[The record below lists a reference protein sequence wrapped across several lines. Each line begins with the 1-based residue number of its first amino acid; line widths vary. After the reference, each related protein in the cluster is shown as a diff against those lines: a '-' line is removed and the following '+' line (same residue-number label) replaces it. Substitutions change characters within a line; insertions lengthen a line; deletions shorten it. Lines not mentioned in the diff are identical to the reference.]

1 MIQSMRKRIS
11 IILIICTITAAILSA
26 LFVNIAINTTFNKYM
41 TDVQNQRN
49 ARIVQYF
56 QQVYEKEG
64 KWSSDS
70 GDELMHEAYMSNYC
84 LTLLDENKKVIWGMD
99 PSDIKNSMS
108 SHMMMGAGK
117 GVYTSKTFEIN
128 VAGKTV
134 GYAVVG
140 QYYAVLLSEQDVNFI
155 NSINKGIA
163 ISAIIA
169 ITIVVVIS
177 LTFSKQFSR
186 PLKNVSDVS
195 VELSKGNYLSRSD
208 INSNILEIKNLIESI
223 NMLGEKLQ
231 HQDLLRKR
239 LVSDISH
246 EIRTPLN
253 VLQNNLE
260 AMIDGVLPVTNDRLN
275 SLDEEVIRFEKLLD
289 NLNSLKQF
297 EEEDIKLNLKAI
309 LLDEL
314 VTDICDD
321 FRMIAKEK
329 NINIYLDSE
338 KKKIMILGDINK
350 LKQVFVN
357 LLSNAVK
364 FNKEGG
370 SVWVKLNEEKDKA
383 IVQIIDNGIGIKKED
398 IPYVFE
404 RLYRGDKSRNMTQ
417 GNGIGLTIVKKILK
431 LHSAEIEVE
440 SQENLG
446 TTFTI
451 TFNKN
456 F

>member
-1 MIQSMRKRIS
+1 MIQSMRRRLS

-26 LFVNIAINTTFNKYM
+26 LFVNVAINATFNKYM

-56 QQVYEKEG
+56 QQVYVKEG

-84 LTLLDENKKVIWGMD
+84 LTLLDENKNVIWGMD
-99 PSDIKNSMS
+99 PKDIKNSMS

-128 VAGKTV
+128 VDGKTV

-140 QYYAVLLSEQDVNFI
+140 QYYAVLLSEQDINFI

-177 LTFSKQFSR
+177 LTFPKQFSR
-186 PLKNVSDVS
+186 PLKNVSEVS
-195 VELSKGNYLSRSD
+195 VELSKGNYVSRSD
-208 INSNILEIKNLIESI
+208 ISSSILEIKNLIESI

-231 HQDLLRKR
+231 HQDILRKR

-297 EEEDIKLNLKAI
+297 EAEDIKLNLQPL

-321 FRMIAKEK
+321 FRIIAKEK
-329 NINIYLDSE
+329 NINIYLNSE
-338 KKKIMILGDINK
+338 KNKIMILGDTNK

-370 SVWVKLNEEKDKA
+370 SVWVKLKEEKDKVV
-383 IVQIIDNGIGIKKED
+383 VQIIDNGIGIKKED

-404 RLYRGDKSRNMTQ
+404 RLYRGDKSRNMTK
-417 GNGIGLTIVKKILK
+417 GNGIGLTIVKKILN
-431 LHSAEIEVE
+431 LHSAAIDVE
-440 SQENLG
+440 SQENVG